1 MIDTQR
7 LIRKLGTLSSSY
19 LLILK
24 EALEYTLQ
32 LDQYEDKEQS
42 QLWSYSLK
50 LNFFMRRERLI
61 KRVSRLVMEELT

>member
-7 LIRKLGTLSSSY
+7 LIRKLGTLFSSY
-19 LLILK
+19 LLMLK
-24 EALEYTLQ
+24 EALEYTLK
-32 LDQYEDKEQS
+32 LDEYKDKEQS

-61 KRVSRLVMEELT
+61 KSFSRLVMEELT